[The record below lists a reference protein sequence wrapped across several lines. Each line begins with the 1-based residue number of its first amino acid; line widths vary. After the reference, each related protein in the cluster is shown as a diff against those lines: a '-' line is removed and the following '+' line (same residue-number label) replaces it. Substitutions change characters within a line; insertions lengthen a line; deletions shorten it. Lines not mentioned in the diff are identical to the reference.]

1 MRNIQ
6 WPADGH
12 AKAVLVVAGLV
23 LRLPVQR
30 VWFRIK
36 NRATVAV
43 KDGAVRLVYVETA
56 HAAPAASTSH
66 HNDHGP
72 GAAPAKAS
80 AAESAKTA
88 SARHLNV
95 GCGAAQRNRPAA
107 STLVRQLLPQ

>member
-36 NRATVAV
+36 NRTTVAV

-56 HAAPAASTSH
+56 HAAPAASASH
-66 HNDHGP
+66 HDDHGP
-72 GAAPAKAS
+72 GAAPRPAKA
-80 AAESAKTA
+80 AAEPAKTA
-88 SARHLNV
+88 SARHLDV
-95 GCGAAQRNRPAA
+95 GYGAAQRNRPAA
-107 STLVRQLLPQ
+107 STLV